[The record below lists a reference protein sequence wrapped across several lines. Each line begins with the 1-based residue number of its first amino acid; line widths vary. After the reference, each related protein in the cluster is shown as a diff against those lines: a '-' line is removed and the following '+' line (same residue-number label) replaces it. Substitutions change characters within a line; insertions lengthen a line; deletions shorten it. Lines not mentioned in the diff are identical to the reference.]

1 MSNPYI
7 GIDNSARLVKQ
18 ISIGQ
23 SGVARK
29 VLNGYVGVNGVA
41 RLFYQVRIPLEYSY
55 TGRSSARDV
64 TIDGVEYTVLTLT
77 SSGTLTFN
85 RSIDT
90 DIWMCG
96 GGGNGGEG
104 TPFYTYEGSDNNS
117 AGGGGGGYIATAPMQ
132 LTGSIACV
140 IGAARGTSEF
150 GETTAAGG
158 RTPSNQNG
166 GAGASGG
173 GGGIRCRVSN
183 GYTYTAGT
191 GGQGSGSSTIPAMFG
206 LTDRHCAGGAGGV
219 LIWDGSRW
227 SGTGGSNGGNGAPG
241 DLTERNG
248 RPREILG
255 GEKGG
260 GMGRG
265 STNAN
270 WSNING
276 TFYGSGGGG
285 GSCSYGTTEASQR
298 FGGSGYQGVVYI
310 RWKKEDAE

>member
-18 ISIGQ
+18 IDIGQ
-23 SGVARK
+23 NGVARK
-29 VLNGYVGVNGVA
+29 VLNGYIGVNGVA

-55 TGRSSARDV
+55 TGSSSARDV

-77 SSGTLTFN
+77 SSGTLTVN
-85 RSIDT
+85 RSINT

-104 TPFYTYEGSDNNS
+104 TRFSVYEGSDNNS
-117 AGGGGGGYIATAPMQ
+117 AGGGGGGYIATTPMQ
-132 LTGSIACV
+132 LTGAITCV

-158 RTPSNQNG
+158 KTPSNQNG

-183 GYTYTAGT
+183 GYTYTAGK
-191 GGQGSGSSTIPAMFG
+191 GGQGGGSSTIPAMFG
-206 LTDRHCAGGAGGV
+206 LTDRHCAGGAGG
-219 LIWDGSRW
+219 LLHY
-227 SGTGGSNGGNGAPG
+227 SGFCYPGNGGSNGSNGDPG
-241 DLTERNG
+241 DITQENG
-248 RPREILG
+248 RPQAIPG

-265 STNAN
+265 SSNDQWNSQNA
-270 WSNING
+270 
-276 TFYGSGGGG
+276 TFYGSAGGGG
-285 GSCSYGTTEASQR
+285 LCSYFSSEAYKTL
-298 FGGSGYQGVVYI
+298 GGSGYQGVVYI

>member
-55 TGRSSARDV
+55 TGRSSARDI

-104 TPFYTYEGSDNNS
+104 TRFDNSGTGVSNS

-132 LTGSIACV
+132 LTGNITCV

-150 GETTAAGG
+150 GEATAAGG
-158 RTPSNQNG
+158 TTPSNQNG

-173 GGGIRCRVSN
+173 GGGIHYRSN
-183 GYTYTAGT
+183 NSVYTAGI
-191 GGQGSGSSTIPAMFG
+191 GGQGSGGSTIPAMFG

-219 LIWDGSRW
+219 LIWDGFRW
-227 SGTGGSNGGNGAPG
+227 SGVGGSNGSDGAPG
-241 DLTERNG
+241 DITQRNG

-255 GEKGG
+255 GERGG

-265 STNAN
+265 SANAN

-285 GSCSYGTTEASQR
+285 GSCSYYSSEASQR
-298 FGGSGYQGVVYI
+298 SGGTGYQGVVYI